1 MSFDPGSIQIPTSS
15 PTFIPSRRLHHITHT
30 SPHHSLES
38 SRHQTNKM
46 HFTKPLLIL
55 AVGAPLIAA
64 QSDPSSLVT
73 FPNPA
78 DKAENIT
85 FPKPVEK
92 AENLTF
98 SDVTTPSI
106 SNATFTNMTSNATSP
121 SPPEVAAN
129 HAAGT
134 TAQNVAWFSVLV
146 GGLCVFAFF

>member
-1 MSFDPGSIQIPTSS
+1 MSLGPGSIQIPISS

-38 SRHQTNKM
+38 SHHQTNKM

-55 AVGAPLIAA
+55 ALGAPLIAA
-64 QSDPSSLVT
+64 QSDPGNLT
-73 FPNPA
+73 FPIA
-78 DKAENIT
+78 
-85 FPKPVEK
+85 

-98 SDVTTPSI
+98 PNATAPSM
-106 SNATFTNMTSNATSP
+106 SNATFTNTTSNATSP